1 MSNQEAVDIAKK
13 FKYPQKGLKQLIAE
27 GDERDGLAEFGTLRI
42 EVLRLVRMA
51 AAK

>member
-1 MSNQEAVDIAKK
+1 MSNQEAVDVAKK
-13 FKYPQKGLKQLIAE
+13 FKYPQKGLKQLIE
-27 GDERDGLAEFGTLRI
+27 KGVKRGSLAEFGTLRI